1 MKIVLAS
8 ASPRRLELLQLIGLN
23 PEIIAPDI
31 TEIKR
36 PDESPAVFLERMAI
50 AKGIEVYKKKFF
62 SRLLISADTVV
73 LLDGALIGKPTDRKD
88 AFRMLNQLSGR
99 RHEVLTGISLMY
111 QGETSFEISRT
122 GVYFKELADS
132 EINFYLDH
140 ENFLDKAGAY
150 AIQGRAAIFVERIDG
165 CFFNVMG
172 FPLNLFYRMI
182 KKRGLDLYDQPG
194 E

>member
-8 ASPRRLELLQLIGLN
+8 ASPRRQELLQLIGLN
-23 PEIIAPDI
+23 PEIITPDI
-31 TEIKR
+31 AEIIR
-36 PDESPAVFLERMAI
+36 PNESPVVFLERVAI
-50 AKGIEVYKKKFF
+50 AKGIEVYKKKFY
-62 SRLLISADTVV
+62 SHLLISADTVV
-73 LLDGALIGKPTDRKD
+73 LLDNSLIGKPTDRDD
-88 AFRMLNQLSGR
+88 AFRMLSQLSGQ

-111 QGETSFEISRT
+111 RGETRFKISRT
-122 GVYFKELADS
+122 AVYFKELTDS

-172 FPLNLFYRMI
+172 FPLNLFYRMV
-182 KKRGLDLYDQPG
+182 KERGLNLYD
-194 E
+194 